1 MDDLELIHRRK
12 YPDKLSRRCVLAG
25 RRERYTCDTERTAGK
40 LIGDAKAID
49 PASIR
54 AVPFRRALVCSAGSE
69 AKLAMDS

>member
-12 YPDKLSRRCVLAG
+12 YPDELSRRCVLAG
-25 RRERYTCDTERTAGK
+25 RRGRYSCDTERTAGT

-54 AVPFRRALVCSAGSE
+54 AVPSQRGLACSAGSE
-69 AKLAMDS
+69 AILAMDS